1 LFGFSEK
8 SFIPDWE
15 TWETEETWEAQGGF
29 AAICHTQ
36 PPVVLPK

>member
-8 SFIPDWE
+8 SFITDQ
-15 TWETEETWEAQGGF
+15 ETEETWETWGGF

-36 PPVVLPK
+36 PSVVLPK